1 MENKKFNL
9 NNEIV
14 REMVKIFIRN
24 TFWINVVTA
33 DLKETD
39 QEKLEKTIRYKL
51 EIKLSA
57 ISKRGE
63 DVFSFQDRLNEV
75 RDKIL
80 EKFNLSELK
89 KYVPEMEALAILEKF
104 KEFTFFIKYDAYD
117 LYAKVKK
124 ENKLS
129 VENLLKEINSLEI

>member
-1 MENKKFNL
+1 MENRRFNL
-9 NNEIV
+9 SNEIV
-14 REMVKIFIRN
+14 REMVKMFVKN
-24 TFWINVVTA
+24 TFWINVVSA

-39 QEKLEKTIRYKL
+39 QEKLEKTISRKL

-80 EKFNLSELK
+80 EKFSLLELK
-89 KYVPEMEALAILEKF
+89 KYVSEMEALNIIEKF
-104 KEFTFFIKYDAYD
+104 KEFTFFIKYEAYD
-117 LYAKVKK
+117 LYVKVKK

-129 VENLLKEINSLEI
+129 VDSLLKEINNLEI